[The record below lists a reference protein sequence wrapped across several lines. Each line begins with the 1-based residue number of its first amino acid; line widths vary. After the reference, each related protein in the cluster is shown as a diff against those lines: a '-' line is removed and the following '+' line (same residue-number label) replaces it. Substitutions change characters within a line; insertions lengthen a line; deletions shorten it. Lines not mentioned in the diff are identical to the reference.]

1 MRVALEKVDGIESV
15 RVTLKRGVAHIT
27 LEQGNTVT
35 LAGLRRIVKDAGYQ
49 SRDAVVTVRG
59 TVRARENRLML
70 EVSGTSELFD
80 LVADRGESPA
90 DAERAVDR
98 VAEVT
103 GAITN
108 PDTKAIRETLLVQSL
123 SVVR

>member
-59 TVRARENRLML
+59 TVRARENRLLL

-103 GAITN
+103 GTITN